1 MYQTVNNDY
10 HLGVE
15 IEKKKK
21 KKSSFTFTLN
31 PSIFLKWMFNL

>member
-15 IEKKKK
+15 IEKKKQFHFYS
-21 KKSSFTFTLN
+21 KSIDIS
-31 PSIFLKWMFNL
+31 